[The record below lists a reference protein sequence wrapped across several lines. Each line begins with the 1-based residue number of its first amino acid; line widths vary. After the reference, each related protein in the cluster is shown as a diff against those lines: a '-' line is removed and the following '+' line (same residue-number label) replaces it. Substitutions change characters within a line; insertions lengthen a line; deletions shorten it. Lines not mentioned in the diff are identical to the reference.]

1 MQTVIGGLSLLFVA
15 GYVLIALEHFLRVN
29 KSASALLTGVFCWG
43 LLFLVFPQH
52 RQELMGELSAH
63 LADIAGIVFFVLC
76 AMAIVQIIQV
86 HRGVLFVARWLS
98 RYQRASLIGVVVL
111 LTFLLS
117 AVIDNLTTA
126 LVMVALL
133 RGLIPEQ
140 AQLRKLVAGLIVIA
154 ANAGGAWSPIGDVT
168 TTMLWI
174 GGHIHAGAIVRE
186 LFLPAFV
193 SAMVP
198 LLVLLP
204 WLRFELPALAPSF
217 LAPEPYAGLV
227 FSLGIAGLLSV
238 PVFHTVTGLPPVF
251 GAFLAV
257 GVLWIVTELLHRRS
271 PDHSHLRVHVALQR
285 VDVSTVLFFVGIL
298 LAVDALQTGHV
309 LAHVAQ
315 WLDQLLPRR
324 EMAVTFFG
332 IDLCGG

>member
-86 HRGVLFVARWLS
+86 HRGFLFVARWLS

-133 RGLIPEQ
+133 RG
-140 AQLRKLVAGLIVIA
+140 A
-154 ANAGGAWSPIGDVT
+154 DT
-168 TTMLWI
+168 
-174 GGHIHAGAIVRE
+174 
-186 LFLPAFV
+186 
-193 SAMVP
+193 
-198 LLVLLP
+198 
-204 WLRFELPALAPSF
+204 
-217 LAPEPYAGLV
+217 
-227 FSLGIAGLLSV
+227 
-238 PVFHTVTGLPPVF
+238 
-251 GAFLAV
+251 
-257 GVLWIVTELLHRRS
+257 
-271 PDHSHLRVHVALQR
+271 
-285 VDVSTVLFFVGIL
+285 
-298 LAVDALQTGHV
+298 
-309 LAHVAQ
+309 
-315 WLDQLLPRR
+315 
-324 EMAVTFFG
+324 
-332 IDLCGG
+332 